1 MKKFA
6 ISPSMET
13 DRFINSVVRNH
24 LRVNR
29 DKVDLAALTIQRGRD
44 HEISGYIKYK
54 NFCSED
60 ILRRRIMFPSVNKIN
75 NFYDL
80 LQNWNLKMKFQELYN
95 HVQDIDL
102 FTGGMSEPPVPDGI
116 IGTTFGC
123 IIGLQ
128 FEKLRKCD
136 RFWYETDDSKIG
148 FTKKQLES
156 IKKVTLGSI
165 LCNNLD
171 QASLFQKSVFELP
184 NDNYNPKIPCNLHAS
199 LDLSAWK
206 SIK

>member
-13 DRFINSVVRNH
+13 DRFINSAVRNH

-29 DKVDLAALTIQRGRD
+29 DKVDLPALTIQRGRD

-54 NFCSED
+54 NFCSKD
-60 ILRRRIMFPSVNKIN
+60 ILRRRRRKIFPSVNKIN

-102 FTGGMSEPPVPDGI
+102 FTGG
-116 IGTTFGC
+116 
-123 IIGLQ
+123 L
-128 FEKLRKCD
+128 
-136 RFWYETDDSKIG
+136 
-148 FTKKQLES
+148 LENP
-156 IKKVTLGSI
+156 IEGSI
-165 LCNNLD
+165 LGPTFHGILG
-171 QASLFQKSVFELP
+171 E
-184 NDNYNPKIPCNLHAS
+184 Y
-199 LDLSAWK
+199 
-206 SIK
+206 IK

>member
-6 ISPSMET
+6 MSPSMET
-13 DRFINSVVRNH
+13 DRFISSAVRNH

-29 DKVDLAALTIQRGRD
+29 DKVDLVALTIQRGRD

-54 NFCSED
+54 NFCSKD
-60 ILRRRIMFPSVNKIN
+60 ILRRRKMLLSVNKIN

-184 NDNYNPKIPCNLHAS
+184 NDNYNPQIPCNLHAS

>member
-1 MKKFA
+1 MK
-6 ISPSMET
+6 
-13 DRFINSVVRNH
+13 
-24 LRVNR
+24 
-29 DKVDLAALTIQRGRD
+29 
-44 HEISGYIKYK
+44 
-54 NFCSED
+54 
-60 ILRRRIMFPSVNKIN
+60 KIN

-80 LQNWNLKMKFQELYN
+80 LQKWNINWKRFHHGETRNRNRKTVEKFQELYN

-102 FTGGMSEPPVPDGI
+102 FTGGMSEPPVQDGI
-116 IGTTFGC
+116 IGPTFGC

-136 RFWYETDDSKIG
+136 RFWYETDNSKIG

-156 IKKVTLGSI
+156 IKKVTLASI
-165 LCNNLD
+165 ICNNLD
-171 QASLFQKSVFELP
+171 HPPAFQKSAFELP
-184 NDNYNPKIPCNLHAS
+184 NNNHNLKISCDLHAR